1 MKKVYLVTED
11 GRSFEGYSF
20 GAEIETCGELIFNT
34 GMVGYIETLTDPSN
48 YGQILVDTF
57 PMVGNYGIIPADFE
71 GKCAVK
77 GFVVREWCDTP
88 SNFRCEYDLD
98 KFLKENGVAG
108 VYGIDTREIT
118 KHIRENGVMNAK
130 ICYSIPEDIADIK
143 KYTVADAVEAVT
155 CKESSYCIAEGDAKC
170 NVTVID
176 YGVKRS
182 FVDELCNRGC
192 NVKVVPAGTTAE
204 EILADAPDGVLL
216 SNGPGNPAENTA
228 LIAEISKLF
237 GKVAIFG
244 IGLGHQM
251 LAIANGATT
260 YKLKYGHRGGNQ
272 PSHKVNTN
280 RTYIT
285 SQNCGYSVDASSL
298 KNGAV
303 NFVNANDNTC
313 DGIEYE
319 GNKAFSVQF
328 YPESIDGLHST
339 SFLYDK
345 FIEMMGGK

>member
-20 GAEIETCGELIFNT
+20 GAEIETCGELVFNT

-98 KFLKENGVAG
+98 KFLKDNGVAG

-130 ICYSIPEDIADIK
+130 ICYSIPEDLADIK

-155 CKESSYCIAEGDAKC
+155 CKEASYCIAEGDAKC

-192 NVKVVPAGTTAE
+192 NVKVVPADTTAE

-216 SNGPGNPAENTA
+216 SNGPGNPADNTA